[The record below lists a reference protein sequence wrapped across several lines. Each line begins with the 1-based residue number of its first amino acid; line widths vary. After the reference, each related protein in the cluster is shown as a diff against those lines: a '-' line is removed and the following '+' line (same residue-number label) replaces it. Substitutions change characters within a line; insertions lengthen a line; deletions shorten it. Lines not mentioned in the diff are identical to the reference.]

1 MVVGSDIKVV
11 WMRATINS
19 IKGWGWQ
26 SMNKQSLESNLF
38 LDAFLTSVKQ
48 LLDGLVVV
56 NDVVRFI
63 VFSLVLRKS

>member
-1 MVVGSDIKVV
+1 MAVGSDKKVL
-11 WMRATINS
+11 S
-19 IKGWGWQ
+19 IKEWGWQ

-38 LDAFLTSVKQ
+38 LDAFLASVKQ

>member
-1 MVVGSDIKVV
+1 
-11 WMRATINS
+11 MRATINS

-38 LDAFLTSVKQ
+38 LDAFLASVKQ

>member
-1 MVVGSDIKVV
+1 MVVGSDKKVL
-11 WMRATINS
+11 S
-19 IKGWGWQ
+19 IKEWGWQ

-38 LDAFLTSVKQ
+38 LDAFLASVKQ

>member
-1 MVVGSDIKVV
+1 MVVGSDKKVF
-11 WMRATINS
+11 WMRATINR

-38 LDAFLTSVKQ
+38 LDAFLASVKQ